1 MPSIGKA
8 VIYKAKGTQASIFRS
23 LNTAQQSVGV
33 IALVYYK
40 QMNKDISME
49 VREKKI
55 ERKKIK
61 EESKDS

>member
-33 IALVYYK
+33 IVLVYYK

-49 VREKKI
+49 VRGKKI
-55 ERKKIK
+55 ERKK
-61 EESKDS
+61 